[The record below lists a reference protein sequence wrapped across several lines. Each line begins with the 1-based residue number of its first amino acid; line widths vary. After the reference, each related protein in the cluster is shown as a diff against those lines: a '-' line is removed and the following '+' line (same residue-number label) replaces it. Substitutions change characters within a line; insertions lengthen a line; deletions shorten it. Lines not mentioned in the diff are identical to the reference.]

1 MTQLNT
7 IYNITSDL
15 NLTQQQFFVGIKELD
30 PTYTYKFFIDE
41 NGNLDT
47 NIIIFLGKLNDIS
60 TPLPSSNDIL
70 NAYNKVMRNE
80 KRKIKKLSKL
90 SNDIMDLLSDNST
103 PLDISNSA
111 INNDMSQTNKELLI
125 MLKSFLVSINEFNH
139 RLSKLEDNQ
148 N

>member
-1 MTQLNT
+1 M
-7 IYNITSDL
+7 
-15 NLTQQQFFVGIKELD
+15 
-30 PTYTYKFFIDE
+30 
-41 NGNLDT
+41 
-47 NIIIFLGKLNDIS
+47 
-60 TPLPSSNDIL
+60 PSSNDIL